1 MNLAAI
7 RFRNTEDHIYPRG
20 RNELTVSLSAA
31 RGDMDSVTLVWWP
44 RYETERSSCRIPV
57 KRELRDAY
65 LDHYRAVIQTDGISA
80 YTRYALL
87 FQSGGETVRL
97 GKNGF
102 SAPDDGENFF
112 EFLWPNPTDAFRA
125 PDWASEQVYYQIFP
139 ERFRNG
145 EASNDPPGAEPWGAP
160 PTREKFQGGDL
171 RGIIEKLGYI
181 RDLGATCLYLT
192 PIFKAPSNHKYDTV
206 DYFDIDPAF
215 GTKDDLAELVRSA
228 HKLGLRVL
236 AYSTTAGTTGRRF
249 RMWCETAKAPAM
261 PPGFSRRASR

>member
-31 RGDMDSVTLVWWP
+31 RGDVDSVTLVWWP

-102 SAPDDGENFF
+102 SAPDDEENFF
-112 EFLWPNPTDAFRA
+112 
-125 PDWASEQVYYQIFP
+125 
-139 ERFRNG
+139 
-145 EASNDPPGAEPWGAP
+145 
-160 PTREKFQGGDL
+160 
-171 RGIIEKLGYI
+171 
-181 RDLGATCLYLT
+181 
-192 PIFKAPSNHKYDTV
+192 
-206 DYFDIDPAF
+206 
-215 GTKDDLAELVRSA
+215 
-228 HKLGLRVL
+228 
-236 AYSTTAGTTGRRF
+236 
-249 RMWCETAKAPAM
+249 
-261 PPGFSRRASR
+261 